1 MKRLLKQM
9 LALLALVLLL
19 PAAAVAAE
27 PAAGSLGEIG
37 ADGMPLL
44 ARKSNCSACHMVGNE
59 KKMLVPSWEDISR
72 KYKESGSYDFAG
84 KKYPVAE
91 GLILK
96 VSKGG
101 AGVWGTMPMPAN
113 SPMVKDED
121 IKVMVHFIVGLAK

>member
-1 MKRLLKQM
+1 MKRVLKQM

-19 PAAAVAAE
+19 PAAVAAE
-27 PAAGSLGEIG
+27 PASGSLGAIG
-37 ADGMPLL
+37 VDGMPML
-44 ARKSNCSACHMVGNE
+44 ARTSNCSACHMVGNE
-59 KKMLVPSWEDISR
+59 KKMLGPSWMDISR
-72 KYKESGSYDFAG
+72 KYKESGSYEFAG

-121 IKVMVHFIVGLAK
+121 IKAMVHFIVGLAK

>member
-1 MKRLLKQM
+1 MKRIVKQM
-9 LALLALVLLL
+9 LVLLALSLAATAALAAA
-19 PAAAVAAE
+19 PAAT
-27 PAAGSLGEIG
+27 GGLGEIG
-37 ADGMPLL
+37 ADGMPML
-44 ARKSNCSACHMVGNE
+44 ARTSNCSACHIVGNE
-59 KKMLVPSWEDISR
+59 KKMLGPSWMVVSR
-72 KYKESGSYDFAG
+72 KYKESGSYEFAG

-121 IKVMVHFIVGLAK
+121 IKVLVEYIVGLSK